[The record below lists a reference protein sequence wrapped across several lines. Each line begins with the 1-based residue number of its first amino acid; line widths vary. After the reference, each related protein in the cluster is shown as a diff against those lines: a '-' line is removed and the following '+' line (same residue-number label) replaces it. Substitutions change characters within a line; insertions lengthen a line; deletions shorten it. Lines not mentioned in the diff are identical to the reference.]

1 MLIVL
6 QHNDARPIYQQIVQQ
21 VKYAVA
27 SGVLE
32 PGAMVPSVQKLAQ
45 KLLINPNTV
54 VRAYREL
61 QNEGI
66 LRSVRG
72 TGLQVTPRAGRRC
85 RDDRLQAVRER
96 LRMAL
101 EEARRSGLTPEE
113 VEELVQQEFRRV
125 QGRPV
130 LVGEKA

>member
-66 LRSVRG
+66 LRTVRG
-72 TGLQVTPRAGRRC
+72 TGLQVTPRARPRC

-101 EEARRSGLTPEE
+101 EEARQSGLKTEE
-113 VEELVQQEFRRV
+113 VEELVRQEFRRV
-125 QGRPV
+125 QGRSV
-130 LVGEKA
+130 LVGGKT